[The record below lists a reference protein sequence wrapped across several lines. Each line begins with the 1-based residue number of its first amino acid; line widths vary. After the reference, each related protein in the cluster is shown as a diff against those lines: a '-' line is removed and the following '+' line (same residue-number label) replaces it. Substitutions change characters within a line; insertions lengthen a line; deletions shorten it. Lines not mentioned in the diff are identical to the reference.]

1 MTSSRGSINAEPTT
15 ITTDSDTER
24 RLAERAAITAMSRS
38 RSQGTEVTIVTGAFP
53 FELPR
58 DITENFSVM
67 GTPSL
72 QPFLKTYWP
81 TPVQMTGQL
90 SRSMQ
95 IRAREAV

>member
-1 MTSSRGSINAEPTT
+1 MDI
-15 ITTDSDTER
+15 
-24 RLAERAAITAMSRS
+24 SRS
-38 RSQGTEVTIVTGAFP
+38 NSIIDKENLKIKKRKISEEQNIQKKGYDQASGKTHINIRTIPFRAFTRHHG
-53 FELPR
+53 E
-58 DITENFSVM
+58 FSVM

-72 QPFLKTYWP
+72 QPFLKTYWL